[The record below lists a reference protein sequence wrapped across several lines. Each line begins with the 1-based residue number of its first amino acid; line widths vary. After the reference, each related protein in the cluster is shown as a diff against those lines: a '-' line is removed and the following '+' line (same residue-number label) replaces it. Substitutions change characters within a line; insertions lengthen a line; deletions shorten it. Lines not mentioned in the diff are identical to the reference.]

1 MKYKKNLL
9 VLVCLCVSVL
19 LTSCG
24 GSAKTTGK
32 ITSAGSVD
40 AASDPSV
47 SVEATNSDLLE
58 VITAIKKDEGLEG
71 DFIVEETASGKD
83 ELKKTEESAIKPS
96 FDITINIDKNLDSR
110 LAYSYSVNDDG
121 SLSFVFTNAMV
132 ELTLPAD
139 WSGKVNVYGKGM
151 WIAFGHEETYDAYIK
166 NYGFEGGMLF
176 SFTVSD
182 EEPYYGSA
190 KKFASGDP
198 SYDYYLITPSDDQ
211 SYFEDD
217 LLVTDYYD
225 MYEAVD
231 SVLASAKA
239 LNGTKKSDVNVT
251 KDDKKKK
258 TAKSISDKSIT
269 VTQSD
274 ASKVTYESYKDPS
287 GYFTMEIPKG
297 WKVVTGNDTIHYYI
311 CAYDPKDTD
320 RRVVVQMLLEGFNN
334 NFVNEYYQ
342 TYYGYNPGYLVI
354 SDTTTKGVFAAMSG
368 QEGLDSHT
376 YYTGFSYVD
385 TIGKLD
391 SGADLI
397 QATAYTDGGNKI
409 EMLCTA
415 YVQVISDTSG
425 LGVNAV
431 YANGVC
437 MLTAKEEEFP
447 DWFSVLDKTIGTL
460 SFTNSYW
467 TQRNREWS
475 SIQQSAQN
483 VSKKWNSVS
492 NSIMSSWEKRS
503 NTHDIM
509 MQEQSDATLGYDRVL
524 DTETGKIYKAE
535 TGFIDGY
542 SGNRYKAVE
551 SGSNL
556 YNEPV
561 EGYINYK

>member
-1 MKYKKNLL
+1 MRYKKGNLFL
-9 VLVCLCVSVL
+9 ICLIASVL
-19 LTSCG
+19 LTACG
-24 GSAKTTGK
+24 GSAKSTEKTA
-32 ITSAGSVD
+32 TSASKEDKTV
-40 AASDPSV
+40 SSV
-47 SVEATNSDLLE
+47 SVDTNNSDLLGVMSE
-58 VITAIKKDEGLEG
+58 IKKEEGLEG
-71 DFIVEETASGKD
+71 EFIVEPAASD
-83 ELKKTEESAIKPS
+83 ENIIVSEEEADKVTFAIT
-96 FDITINIDKNLDSR
+96 FNVDKNLDSR
-110 LAYSYSVNDDG
+110 LDYSYTVNEDG
-121 SLSFVFTNAMV
+121 SLSFVFTNASV
-132 ELTLPAD
+132 ELTLPAK

-151 WIAFGHEETYDAYIK
+151 WIAFGHKETYDAYVK
-166 NYGFEGGMLF
+166 DYGFEGGMLF
-176 SFTVSD
+176 SFNVSD

-198 SYDYYLITPSDDQ
+198 TYDYYLITPSDDQ

-217 LLVTDYYD
+217 KLVTEYFD
-225 MYEAVD
+225 MYNDVS
-231 SVLASAKA
+231 SVLSTAKSLDGA
-239 LNGTKKSDVNVT
+239 KKTDVT
-251 KDDKKKK
+251 TPKDDKKK
-258 TAKSISDKSIT
+258 TTSKSISDKNIT
-269 VTQSD
+269 VTASE
-274 ASKVTYESYKDPS
+274 ASKVTYENYKDPS

-297 WKVVTGNDTIHYYI
+297 WKVVTGNDAIHFYI

-342 TYYGYNPGYLVI
+342 TYYGFNPGYLVI
-354 SDTTTKGVFAAMSG
+354 SDTTTKGVFAAISG
-368 QEGLDSHT
+368 QEGMDSHT

-385 TIGKLD
+385 TIGKLE

-397 QATAYTDGGNKI
+397 QATSYTDGGNKI

-431 YANGVC
+431 YANCVC

-447 DWFSVLDKTIGTL
+447 DWFPVLDKTIGTL

-475 SIQQSAQN
+475 SIQQSAQD

-492 NSIMSSWEKRS
+492 DSIMSSWEKRS
-503 NTHDIM
+503 NTYDIM

-542 SGNRYKAVE
+542 SGSRYKSVE

>member
-1 MKYKKNLL
+1 MRYKKGNLFL
-9 VLVCLCVSVL
+9 ICLIASVL
-19 LTSCG
+19 LTACG
-24 GSAKTTGK
+24 GSAKSTEKTA
-32 ITSAGSVD
+32 TSASKEDKTV
-40 AASDPSV
+40 SSV
-47 SVEATNSDLLE
+47 SVDTNNSDLLGVMSE
-58 VITAIKKDEGLEG
+58 IKKEEGLEG
-71 DFIVEETASGKD
+71 EFIVEPAASD
-83 ELKKTEESAIKPS
+83 ENIIVSEEEADKVTFAIT
-96 FDITINIDKNLDSR
+96 FNVDKNLDSR
-110 LAYSYSVNDDG
+110 LDYSYTVNEDG
-121 SLSFVFTNAMV
+121 SLSFVFTNASV
-132 ELTLPAD
+132 ELTLPAK

-151 WIAFGHEETYDAYIK
+151 WIAFGHKETYDAYVK
-166 NYGFEGGMLF
+166 DYGFEGGMLF
-176 SFTVSD
+176 SFNVSD

-198 SYDYYLITPSDDQ
+198 TYDYYLITPSDDQ

-217 LLVTDYYD
+217 KLVTEYFD
-225 MYEAVD
+225 MYNDVS
-231 SVLASAKA
+231 SVLSTAKSLDGA
-239 LNGTKKSDVNVT
+239 KKTDVT
-251 KDDKKKK
+251 TPKDDKKK
-258 TAKSISDKSIT
+258 TTSKSISDKNIT
-269 VTQSD
+269 VTASE
-274 ASKVTYESYKDPS
+274 ASKVTYENYKDPS

-311 CAYDPKDTD
+311 CTYDPKDTD

-368 QEGLDSHT
+368 QECLDSHT

-385 TIGKLD
+385 SIGKLD

-437 MLTAKEEEFP
+437 MLTAKEEEYP
-447 DWFSVLDKTIGTL
+447 DWLPVLDKTIGTL

-475 SIQQSAQN
+475 SIQQSAQD

>member
-1 MKYKKNLL
+1 MRYKKGNLFL
-9 VLVCLCVSVL
+9 ICLIASVL
-19 LTSCG
+19 LTACG
-24 GSAKTTGK
+24 GSAKSTEKTA
-32 ITSAGSVD
+32 TSASKEDKTV
-40 AASDPSV
+40 SSV
-47 SVEATNSDLLE
+47 SVDTNNSDLLGVMSE
-58 VITAIKKDEGLEG
+58 IKKEEGLEG
-71 DFIVEETASGKD
+71 EFIVEPAASD
-83 ELKKTEESAIKPS
+83 ENIIVSEEEADKVTFAIT
-96 FDITINIDKNLDSR
+96 FNVDKNLDSR
-110 LAYSYSVNDDG
+110 LDYSYTVNEDG
-121 SLSFVFTNAMV
+121 SLSFVFTNASV
-132 ELTLPAD
+132 ELTLPAK

-151 WIAFGHEETYDAYIK
+151 WIAFGHKETYDAYVK
-166 NYGFEGGMLF
+166 DYGFEGGMLF
-176 SFTVSD
+176 SFNVSD

-198 SYDYYLITPSDDQ
+198 TYDYYLITPSDDQ

-217 LLVTDYYD
+217 KLVTEYFD
-225 MYEAVD
+225 MYNDVS
-231 SVLASAKA
+231 SVLSTAKSLDGA
-239 LNGTKKSDVNVT
+239 KKTDVT
-251 KDDKKKK
+251 TPKDDKKK
-258 TAKSISDKSIT
+258 TTSKSISDKNIT
-269 VTQSD
+269 VTASE
-274 ASKVTYESYKDPS
+274 ASKVTYENYKDPS

-297 WKVVTGNDTIHYYI
+297 WKVVTGNDAIHFYI

-385 TIGKLD
+385 SIGKLD

-437 MLTAKEEEFP
+437 MLTAKEEEYP
-447 DWFSVLDKTIGTL
+447 DWLPVLDKTIGTL

-475 SIQQSAQN
+475 SIQQSAQD

-492 NSIMSSWEKRS
+492 DSIMSSWEKRS

>member
-1 MKYKKNLL
+1 MRYKKGNLFL
-9 VLVCLCVSVL
+9 ICLIASVL
-19 LTSCG
+19 LTACG
-24 GSAKTTGK
+24 GSAKSTEKTA
-32 ITSAGSVD
+32 TSASKEDKTV
-40 AASDPSV
+40 SSV
-47 SVEATNSDLLE
+47 SVDTNNSDLLGVMSE
-58 VITAIKKDEGLEG
+58 IKKEEGLEG
-71 DFIVEETASGKD
+71 EFIVEPAASD
-83 ELKKTEESAIKPS
+83 ENIIVSEEEADKVTFAIT
-96 FDITINIDKNLDSR
+96 FNVDKNLDSR
-110 LAYSYSVNDDG
+110 LDYSYTVNEDG
-121 SLSFVFTNAMV
+121 SLSFVFTNASV
-132 ELTLPAD
+132 ELTLPAK

-151 WIAFGHEETYDAYIK
+151 WIAFGHKETYDAYVK
-166 NYGFEGGMLF
+166 DYGFEGGMLF
-176 SFTVSD
+176 SFNVSD

-198 SYDYYLITPSDDQ
+198 TYDYYLITPSDDQ

-217 LLVTDYYD
+217 KLVTEYFD
-225 MYEAVD
+225 MYNDVS
-231 SVLASAKA
+231 SVLSTAKSLDGA
-239 LNGTKKSDVNVT
+239 KKTDVT
-251 KDDKKKK
+251 TPKDDKKK
-258 TAKSISDKSIT
+258 TTSKSISDKNIT
-269 VTQSD
+269 VTASE
-274 ASKVTYESYKDPS
+274 ASKVTYENYKDPS

-297 WKVVTGNDTIHYYI
+297 WKVVTGNDAIHFYI

-342 TYYGYNPGYLVI
+342 TYYGFNPGYLVI
-354 SDTTTKGVFAAMSG
+354 SDTTTKGVLAAMSG
-368 QEGLDSHT
+368 PEGMDSHT

-385 TIGKLD
+385 TIGKLE

-397 QATAYTDGGNKI
+397 QATSYTDGGNKI

-431 YANGVC
+431 YANCVC

-447 DWFSVLDKTIGTL
+447 DWFPVLDKTIGTL

-475 SIQQSAQN
+475 SIQQSAQD

-492 NSIMSSWEKRS
+492 DSIMSSWEKRS
-503 NTHDIM
+503 NTYDIM

-542 SGNRYKAVE
+542 SGSRYKSVE

>member
-1 MKYKKNLL
+1 MRYKKGNLFL
-9 VLVCLCVSVL
+9 VYLIASVL
-19 LTSCG
+19 LTACG
-24 GSAKTTGK
+24 GSAKTTEK
-32 ITSAGSVD
+32 TSTSALKDDKAVSSVSVD
-40 AASDPSV
+40 AN
-47 SVEATNSDLLE
+47 NSDLLGVMSE
-58 VITAIKKDEGLEG
+58 IKKEEGLEG
-71 DFIVEETASGKD
+71 EFIVKPIIS
-83 ELKKTEESAIKPS
+83 EESEPVK
-96 FDITINIDKNLDSR
+96 
-110 LAYSYSVNDDG
+110 
-121 SLSFVFTNAMV
+121 
-132 ELTLPAD
+132 
-139 WSGKVNVYGKGM
+139 
-151 WIAFGHEETYDAYIK
+151 EE
-166 NYGFEGGMLF
+166 EGV
-176 SFTVSD
+176 T
-182 EEPYYGSA
+182 
-190 KKFASGDP
+190 
-198 SYDYYLITPSDDQ
+198 TP
-211 SYFEDD
+211 
-217 LLVTDYYD
+217 
-225 MYEAVD
+225 
-231 SVLASAKA
+231 
-239 LNGTKKSDVNVT
+239 
-251 KDDKKKK
+251 KDDKKK
-258 TAKSISDKSIT
+258 TTSKSISDKNIT
-269 VTQSD
+269 VTESE
-274 ASKVTYESYKDPS
+274 ASKVTYENYKDPS
-287 GYFTMEIPKG
+287 GYFTIDIPKG
-297 WKVVTGNDTIHYYI
+297 WKVVTGNDAIHFYI

-342 TYYGYNPGYLVI
+342 TYYGFNPGYLVI

-368 QEGLDSHT
+368 QEGMDSHT

-385 TIGKLD
+385 TIGKLE

-397 QATAYTDGGNKI
+397 QATSYTDGGNKI

-447 DWFSVLDKTIGTL
+447 DWLPVLDKTVGTL

-475 SIQQSAQN
+475 SIQQSAQD

-492 NSIMSSWEKRS
+492 DSIMSSWEKRS

-542 SGNRYKAVE
+542 SGSRYKSVE
-551 SGSNL
+551 SGSSL

-561 EGYINYK
+561 DGYINYK